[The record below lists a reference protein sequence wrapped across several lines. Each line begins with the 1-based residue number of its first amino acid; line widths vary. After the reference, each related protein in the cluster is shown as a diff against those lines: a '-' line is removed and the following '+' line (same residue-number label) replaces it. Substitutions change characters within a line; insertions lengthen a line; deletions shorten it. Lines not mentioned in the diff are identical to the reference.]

1 MSSIEQLR
9 ILTYIIMAYGGIM
22 AVFAIIGIIKE
33 VIDTWLR

>member
-9 ILTYIIMAYGGIM
+9 ILSYLIMAYGVIM

-33 VIDTWLR
+33 VIDTWQK

>member
-22 AVFAIIGIIKE
+22 AAFAIIGIIKE
-33 VIDTWLR
+33 VIDTWRR